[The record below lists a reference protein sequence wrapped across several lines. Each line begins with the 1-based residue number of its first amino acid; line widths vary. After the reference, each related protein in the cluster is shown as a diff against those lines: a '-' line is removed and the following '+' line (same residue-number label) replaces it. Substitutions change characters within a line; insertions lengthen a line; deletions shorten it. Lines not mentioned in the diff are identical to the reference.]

1 MYFQIV
7 FTFFY
12 VCIIIMPNVASIR
25 LECYKNV
32 RDECYYASKMARSFF
47 NAQRFC
53 VEEGKTLEGRK
64 YREREADKPTGRQTG
79 TYTNRK
85 IFYEPFTTRI
95 VHLEHDSVK

>member
-1 MYFQIV
+1 M
-7 FTFFY
+7 
-12 VCIIIMPNVASIR
+12 
-25 LECYKNV
+25 
-32 RDECYYASKMARSFF
+32 
-47 NAQRFC
+47 
-53 VEEGKTLEGRK
+53 EEGKTLEGRK